1 MRHLSTNRLAKLTEQ
16 HHWGL
21 WRYTTSPC
29 CVNSTLATLPAL
41 IQLSKYSIVRSH
53 WPKRFFSPTPTTLSH
68 STDCPEA
75 KTMLCFVPIGWP
87 CRMQQPKWPFC
98 NSSTRTVALRPYLH
112 QGIATT
118 SSVRAM
124 VRLLI
129 FRPPAQ
135 TTAKSMNFLLKACF
149 STPWGEACVSTQYEW
164 PLICKI
170 PKKGAIESSYFYFPA
185 WIIWYSAN
193 FISFNHNS
201 ILILALRPYVIQGR
215 NALVMKWVS
224 HAELQS
230 FNTMRVITRA
240 HYYAFRR
247 DFTD

>member
-1 MRHLSTNRLAKLTEQ
+1 MGQKSDEVRKDGSLNSSGTMPSGVICLAFCTKSLRNAEKVISHHLMWALTSNGVSARVKWCERSHHMVWGDLERGLMGLASAGR
-16 HHWGL
+16 WI
-21 WRYTTSPC
+21 W
-29 CVNSTLATLPAL
+29 CVN
-41 IQLSKYSIVRSH
+41 
-53 WPKRFFSPTPTTLSH
+53 KR
-68 STDCPEA
+68 
-75 KTMLCFVPIGWP
+75 
-87 CRMQQPKWPFC
+87 
-98 NSSTRTVALRPYLH
+98 
-112 QGIATT
+112 
-118 SSVRAM
+118 
-124 VRLLI
+124 RL
-129 FRPPAQ
+129 
-135 TTAKSMNFLLKACF
+135 N
-149 STPWGEACVSTQYEW
+149 
-164 PLICKI
+164 CKI

-247 DFTD
+247 DFTV